1 MTKLYKLTDEKGKT
15 RAKGNELQWGEGVT
29 HIAKGVGSEL
39 CTDGVIHAYE
49 HPLIAIVLCPIHA
62 AFDELRLWEAEGEIV
77 AREGQLKCGVKT
89 LTTVRE
95 IPVPEITLEQR
106 VRFAISCALE
116 VCQEEYFVQWAQK
129 WLNGEDRR
137 KDRAWLRRGETK
149 AAEAAWAAA
158 GSAAEVKEY
167 EETGYANW
175 RIGGMV
181 KAALAAQIAAQ
192 VRSELNFVY
201 LIEQVLAS

>member
-15 RAKGNELQWGEGVT
+15 RAKGSELQWGEGVAHT
-29 HIAKGVGSEL
+29 AKGEGTKL
-39 CTDGVIHAYE
+39 CTNGVIHAYE
-49 HPLIAIVLCPIHA
+49 HPLIAIVMCPIHA
-62 AFDELRLWEAEGEIV
+62 AFDEMRLWEAEGEIV

-106 VRFAISCALE
+106 VRFAIACAME

-129 WLNGEDRR
+129 WLSGEDRR
-137 KDRAWLRRGETK
+137 KDRAWLPRGETK
-149 AAEAAWAAA
+149 IAETAWLAA

-167 EETGYANW
+167 EETKHANW
-175 RIGGMV
+175 RIGGMTKV
-181 KAALAAQIAAQ
+181 ARTAQAIFELCPDMDF
-192 VRSELNFVY
+192 VR
-201 LIEQVLAS
+201 LIEQALGC